1 MAGRKIS
8 TKLVVEGESQYKSSI
23 ANINRELKT
32 LESALK
38 LVDSNFKGQANTMAA
53 LEAKNKALND
63 VIGKTTEKLNA
74 ENTALDKAKAARSG
88 YAEAAQ
94 KAREQLDNLKKTTD
108 DATKE
113 TEEYAAQVAVIQAEI
128 NKYEAAEQKAA
139 AAIENHST
147 KANKAQVEL
156 NNLNGQLTNNEKYLD
171 EAKKSADG
179 CATSI
184 DKYGKEVKDAADES
198 EDFGEKSTDAIEGLA
213 AALAAAGI
221 TATVKEIAEALKAC
235 SESSIAFES
244 AMAGVAKT
252 TTLSGAGL
260 TEFANQVKDLTLT
273 VPVTAT
279 EFAKI
284 AEIAGQLGVAD
295 ADLMTFSRTMA
306 DLGVATN
313 MTAEEAAVM
322 LAQFAAITGMDTS
335 SYDKLGSTIVA
346 LGNNFATNEKKITDM
361 AQGIAG
367 AGTNAK
373 ISEADML
380 ALSAAVTA
388 LGIETQAG
396 ATSMSKLI
404 QDMQMAV
411 ETGDGLNDWAEAAGM
426 TAIEFAELWG
436 TDATAAISAFIGNL
450 DNLDV
455 SAGQMLD
462 TLGITETRMVRMVT
476 SLVNAEQK
484 TGLLTSALNTSNG
497 AWEENA
503 ALLKEAETRY
513 KTTESQIK
521 LYKNSLENLKIA
533 VGDKLNPALAD
544 LAGIGKNI
552 NDWAAKFIEENEAI
566 VPVITGVVIGL
577 GVFTTA
583 LTVMTMVTLPKV
595 IEAFTLLHTVL
606 MSNPW
611 ILVATGI
618 AAVATAI
625 GLMIAN
631 ANDGTKAA
639 QEFTKELETTAAARE
654 EAMTSISQEE
664 AATGM
669 LVERL
674 NELIDKTSRTAA
686 ENAELQGIIDEL
698 NGRIEGLNLAY
709 DKNTGALNRN
719 VDSVQ
724 DMIQARY
731 DQIKADEAL
740 QSAIEIIGE
749 KARVEDELTQALID
763 QEAALIKYNAAM
775 ERYNEVS
782 NDPLYA
788 GQVGGFYSAVVEAEI
803 ALTDASAAVDE
814 HLNSLSKL
822 GQEYSDVTG
831 SLEGYVGAAGNAAA
845 GTQGLQTVTE
855 ESVNSIQ
862 ERLGAL
868 SESYQ
873 EAYEAAYN
881 SITSTIS
888 GFSEMAA
895 TVPTDIQT
903 VMDALDS
910 QDDFIST
917 YMENLAKAAE
927 MGLDEGLLAELSDGS
942 EESANI
948 LQGIVDDGGE
958 KIQELNEKFREVQQG
973 KEDFAAEIADMQT
986 SFSEVAGEIVTDAEN
1001 MVAGLNLQLEAYGA
1015 GADTIQGYI
1024 DGLLSKLDEAKG
1036 ILDSLGIDNPT
1047 SNAPSGAGGYAQGL
1061 DRVPYDGFPAVLH
1074 EDEMVL
1080 NRARASEYR
1089 AEQRARQ
1096 AGITNN
1102 NTKTVINHNSFFVP
1116 TKQAYDDIAQYIDR
1130 KWGE

>member
-1 MAGRKIS
+1 MAERKIS
-8 TKLVVEGESQYKSSI
+8 TRLVLEGEKDYKASI
-23 ANINRELKT
+23 TNINRELKT

-38 LVDSNFKGQANTMAA
+38 LTESNFKGQANTMAA

-74 ENTALDKAKAARSG
+74 ENTALDKAKAAKSG

-113 TEEYAAQVAVIQAEI
+113 TEEYKKQVEQVQAEI

-139 AAIENHST
+139 AAVETHSQ
-147 KANKAQVEL
+147 KANNAQIAL
-156 NNLNGQLTNNEKYLD
+156 NDLNGQLADNEKYLD
-171 EAKKSADG
+171 EAKQSTDGAAKSTDEF
-179 CATSI
+179 
-184 DKYGKEVKDAADES
+184 GKQTEKAGKKS
-198 EDFGEKSTDAIEGLA
+198 EEFGEKSSEAIEGLA
-213 AALAAAGI
+213 AALAAAGLAAAI
-221 TATVKEIAEALKAC
+221 NEIVDALKAC
-235 SESSIAFES
+235 SEASIGFES

-252 TTLSGAGL
+252 TELSQDELAAMGEAIK
-260 TEFANQVKDLTLT
+260 EITLT
-273 VPVTAT
+273 VPVTAS

-284 AEIAGQLGVAD
+284 AEVAGQLGIEKENLLD
-295 ADLMTFSRTMA
+295 FSTVMA
-306 DLGVATN
+306 NLGVATN
-313 MTAEEAAVM
+313 MTSEEAATM
-322 LAQFAAITGMDTS
+322 LAQFAAITGMDAS
-335 SYDKLGSTIVA
+335 GFGRLGSVIVA

-373 ISEADML
+373 ISEADMM
-380 ALSAAVTA
+380 ALSAAVTS

-404 QDMQMAV
+404 QDMGTAV
-411 ETGDGLNDWAEAAGM
+411 ETGNDLTAWADAAGM
-426 TAIEFAELWG
+426 SASEFAALWG
-436 TDATAAISAFIGNL
+436 TDATAAISAFLGNL
-450 DNLDV
+450 NKLNDSSTVTLSN
-455 SAGQMLD
+455 
-462 TLGITETRMVRMVT
+462 LGITETRMVRMIT
-476 SLVNAEQK
+476 SLANAEDK
-484 TGLLTSALNTSNG
+484 TGLLTKALNTSNG
-497 AWEENA
+497 AWEENV
-503 ALLKEAETRY
+503 ALVKEAETRY

-533 VGDKLNPALAD
+533 VGDQLNPALAD

-552 NDWAAKFIEENEAI
+552 NDWATEFIKKNKAI
-566 VPVITGVVIGL
+566 IPILTGVVIGL

-583 LTVMTMVTLPKV
+583 LTVMTAVTLPKV
-595 IEAFTLLHTVL
+595 IEAFTLLQTVL

-625 GLMIAN
+625 GLLIAN

-639 QEFTKELETTAAARE
+639 QEFTKELETTATAHE
-654 EAMTSISQEE
+654 EAMVSIDQQE
-664 AATGM
+664 ASTGA

-698 NGRIEGLNLAY
+698 NGRIKGLNLSY
-709 DKNTGALNRN
+709 DANTGALNKN
-719 VDSVQ
+719 VDSIR
-724 DMIQARY
+724 DLIKARY
-731 DQIKADEAL
+731 DQIRADEAM
-740 QSAIEIIGE
+740 QRAIEIIGE
-749 KARVEDELTQALID
+749 KAKVEDELTKALME
-763 QEAALIKYNAAM
+763 QEAALLKYNAAM

-803 ALTDASAAVDE
+803 ALTDANAAVGE

-822 GQEYSDVTG
+822 DQEYSDVTG

-888 GFSEMAA
+888 GFSEMAE
-895 TVPTDIQT
+895 TVPADIQT

-910 QDDFIST
+910 QDDYIDT

-942 EESANI
+942 VESANI

-973 KEDFAAEIADMQT
+973 KDDFANIVAEMQT
-986 SFSEVAGEIVTDAEN
+986 NFAESAGEIVTEAET
-1001 MVAGLNLQLEAYGA
+1001 MVANLNLELAAYAA
-1015 GADTIQGYI
+1015 GSDTIQGYI
-1024 DGLLSKLDEAKG
+1024 DGLNSKIQEAKN
-1036 ILDSLGIDNPT
+1036 ILDGLGV
-1047 SNAPSGAGGYAQGL
+1047 PSSSGGGESHAQGI
-1061 DRVPYDGFPAVLH
+1061 DRVPHDGYRTVLH

-1096 AGITNN
+1096 AGVTNN